1 MDERYTAGRQ
11 GLKTVSTGLD
21 LGNGLV
27 TTQCSCGLL
36 RRASRR
42 MTQIYDR
49 ALLPAGI
56 KISQFGVLATVEKHA
71 GATVTELASRMKM
84 DRTTL
89 TRNLRP
95 MVTAGWVEK
104 RPSGGRAT
112 AVHITAD
119 GKAMLKRA
127 LPLWKRTE
135 KEIRD
140 KLDPKKRKQLETL
153 LTEAL
158 GDFR

>member
-1 MDERYTAGRQ
+1 MSAE
-11 GLKTVSTGLD
+11 LD
-21 LGNGLV
+21 LGDGLV

-42 MTQIYDR
+42 VTQIYDR

-56 KISQFGVLATVEKHA
+56 KISQFGVLATIEKHA
-71 GATVTELASRMKM
+71 GATVTELAARMKM

-95 MVTAGWVEK
+95 MVKAGWVEQK
-104 RPSGGRAT
+104 SSGGRAT
-112 AVHITAD
+112 AVHITAE

-127 LPLWKRTE
+127 LPLWKQAEEELR
-135 KEIRD
+135 I
-140 KLDPKKRKQLETL
+140 KLNPKKRKQLEAL
-153 LTEAL
+153 LTEIL